1 VTKFNVGD
9 RVRLSPQA
17 DLARRAALGDME
29 GTVKSTHA
37 ASGSV
42 GVDWDVPTPRWDGP
56 ERDEIELVPAPQAIN
71 VGDRVRVVADTYPAR
86 APRGTVG
93 TVTSPLDG
101 DGYLEVDIPGWHSDV
116 SFTAQEV
123 ELITPAAPLVD
134 NPAALRLRADEID
147 RNVVED
153 VKATAE
159 SLRLIEKQRKEIARK
174 RTLASQY
181 RAVANDLEANS

>member
-1 VTKFNVGD
+1 MTKFNVGD

-17 DLARRAALGDME
+17 DPARRAALGTME

-42 GVDWDVPTPRWDGP
+42 GVDWNVPTPRWDGP
-56 ERDEIELVPAPQAIN
+56 ENYEIELVPAPQMIN
-71 VGDRVRVVADTYPAR
+71 VGDRVRVVKDTYPAR

-134 NPAALRLRADEID
+134 NPAALRRRADEID

-153 VKATAE
+153 EKVVEENA
-159 SLRLIEKQRKEIARK
+159 RLIEKQRKELARK

-181 RAVANDLEANS
+181 RAVANDLEATS